1 MKTVPVQGSFS
12 NVVVPMSATKAEIEC
27 NKEAVRKC
35 HDRYMPRCKATKSS
49 HCCRHWY
56 DYLGMCYAWQWSSC
70 TGCEKFDGVPCPK
83 MGQECPKP
91 PKGYKPLVPEIPD
104 AKKSGSGSGSG
115 SGSAA
120 ASGSGSAAAD
130 SDSGSGSGSDDDS
143 SASADSEES
152 SGSDDGSGSSRRR

>member
-1 MKTVPVQGSFS
+1 MARLRVLHEDMHARVHGTARTAVEDQRRLAAAK
-12 NVVVPMSATKAEIEC
+12 KAY
-27 NKEAVRKC
+27 KEAVKKC

-56 DYLGMCYAWQWSSC
+56 DYLGMCYAWSWGSC

-91 PKGYKPLVPEIPD
+91 PKGYKPVTPEIPD
-104 AKKSGSGSGSG
+104 APKSGSASASASGSG

-120 ASGSGSAAAD
+120 GSDDESASGSGS
-130 SDSGSGSGSDDDS
+130 G
-143 SASADSEES
+143 
-152 SGSDDGSGSSRRR
+152 

>member
-1 MKTVPVQGSFS
+1 MKTVPVAGSFS

-27 NKEAVRKC
+27 NKEAVKKC

-91 PKGYKPLVPEIPD
+91 PKGYKPLVPEVPD
-104 AKKSGSGSGSG
+104 AKKSGSG

-120 ASGSGSAAAD
+120 ASGSGSSAAE
-130 SDSGSGSGSDDDS
+130 SDSGSGSGSGSDDES
-143 SASADSEES
+143 SADSEES
-152 SGSDDGSGSSRRR
+152 SGSDDGSGSSSRRR